1 MFTVLAM
8 INQLNCLVSGSSD
21 KPEENAEELSE
32 EDRELLL
39 RAERK
44 KTALEVLHQA
54 EETVSKESAD

>member
-1 MFTVLAM
+1 M
-8 INQLNCLVSGSSD
+8 IKLNCLFSGSSD

-32 EDRELLL
+32 EDRELSL

-54 EETVSKESAD
+54 EQTVGPKSTD

>member
-1 MFTVLAM
+1 M

-39 RAERK
+39 RAKRK